1 MSVFRRFFPNKQQRQ
16 RVAQARQMIEH
27 AIRKPREPKGCAA
40 SAESGADLRDRLLA
54 VVEDV
59 EKEIGDLAVIIAA
72 DGTLIHPRLI
82 EVLEKRRDDGEL
94 LRLAINSCFVNPNT
108 KQAINETWPTA
119 VARYQSRPN
128 DDKLVDEKATALAA
142 FVAHNLD
149 TAIEVRNALLGAN
162 DKALTDEQEQIVK
175 IEEAACWYRMIDEL
189 AYRFIP
195 DHRNLFAGLFL
206 DHFAYSL
213 ALQGTSPDFV
223 CQMMTARSE
232 EYAQYRDWVADDNQS
247 VAGTLL
253 WNAAKHVAVP
263 LGCEHDPI
271 FATSFGTLFI
281 NRVAQALVYELLTG
295 KQRAP
300 AK

>member
-16 RVAQARQMIEH
+16 RVEQARQMIEH

-59 EKEIGDLAVIIAA
+59 
-72 DGTLIHPRLI
+72 
-82 EVLEKRRDDGEL
+82 
-94 LRLAINSCFVNPNT
+94 
-108 KQAINETWPTA
+108 
-119 VARYQSRPN
+119 
-128 DDKLVDEKATALAA
+128 
-142 FVAHNLD
+142 
-149 TAIEVRNALLGAN
+149 
-162 DKALTDEQEQIVK
+162 
-175 IEEAACWYRMIDEL
+175 
-189 AYRFIP
+189 IP
-195 DHRNLFAGLFL
+195 DHRNLFVDLFL
-206 DHFAYSL
+206 DRLAYSL
-213 ALQGTSPDFV
+213 ALQGASPDFI

-253 WNAAKHVAVP
+253 WNAAKHVAAP

-271 FATSFGTLFI
+271 FATSFGALFI
-281 NRVAQALVYELLTG
+281 NRAAQALVYELLTG